1 MLPHLI
7 SYFVLFIQLLLLL
20 IDHFAFTEFVYELDD
35 LFMYGVRS
43 SWFTNLLIAL
53 VHLITVC
60 NYLGLFDLC
69 SYFS

>member
-1 MLPHLI
+1 MLPHLV
-7 SYFVLFIQLLLLL
+7 SYFVLFIQFLLLL
-20 IDHFAFTEFVYELDD
+20 IDYFAFTELVYELDD

-43 SWFTNLLIAL
+43 SWFTNLLIAV

-60 NYLGLFDLC
+60 NYLGLFDLY